1 MYIDDKVETESPE
14 IIEEIIPGKNNDDN
28 VKPLNQN
35 NHDNHQPFIENY
47 NEEQSAQSVLEVSEE
62 YKESIEK
69 NTEEAS
75 NRALQNIQAITD
87 SQEQTSQAT
96 KALAGN
102 YLELQN
108 MVINSYQSVF
118 MPYLENIQRQF
129 WNNQDFFRSIPEM
142 YSRLI
147 SNYTESTIAFGKM
160 WNDIAFA
167 NTVPFRNAISR
178 SNE

>member
-1 MYIDDKVETESPE
+1 MFIDDKIETESPE

-28 VKPLNQN
+28 VKTMNQN
-35 NHDNHQPFIENY
+35 NNDNHQPFIENY

-75 NRALQNIQAITD
+75 IRARQNIQAITD

-96 KALAGN
+96 KALAEN

-108 MVINSYQSVF
+108 LVINSFQSVY

-129 WNNQDFFRSIPEM
+129 WNNQDFFMSIPEM

-147 SNYTESTIAFGKM
+147 NNYTESTIALGKM
-160 WNDIAFA
+160 WNDIAFTNA
-167 NTVPFRNAISR
+167 DSFRNAISR
-178 SNE
+178 TNG

>member
-1 MYIDDKVETESPE
+1 MFIDDKIETESPE

-28 VKPLNQN
+28 VKSMNQN
-35 NHDNHQPFIENY
+35 NNDNHQPFIENY

-75 NRALQNIQAITD
+75 NRARQNIQAITD
-87 SQEQTSQAT
+87 SQEQTPEAT
-96 KALAGN
+96 KALAEN

-108 MVINSYQSVF
+108 LIINSFQLVY

-147 SNYTESTIAFGKM
+147 SYYTESTIALGKM

-167 NTVPFRNAISR
+167 NAGPFRNAISR
-178 SNE
+178 TNG

>member
-1 MYIDDKVETESPE
+1 MFIDDKIETESPE

-28 VKPLNQN
+28 VKSMNQN
-35 NHDNHQPFIENY
+35 NNDNHQPFIEDY

-62 YKESIEK
+62 YKENIEK

-75 NRALQNIQAITD
+75 DRARQNIQAITD

-96 KALAGN
+96 KALAEN

-108 MVINSYQSVF
+108 LVINSFQSVY

-147 SNYTESTIAFGKM
+147 SNYAESTIALSKM
-160 WNDIAFA
+160 WND
-167 NTVPFRNAISR
+167 
-178 SNE
+178 

>member
-1 MYIDDKVETESPE
+1 MSIDDKIETESPE

-28 VKPLNQN
+28 VKSMNQN
-35 NHDNHQPFIENY
+35 NNDNHQPFIENY

-75 NRALQNIQAITD
+75 NRARQNIQAITY

-96 KALAGN
+96 KAVAEN

-108 MVINSYQSVF
+108 LVINSFQSVF

-147 SNYTESTIAFGKM
+147 SNYTENTIAFGKM

-167 NTVPFRNAISR
+167 NAGPFRNVISR
-178 SNE
+178 TNE